1 MRNHRMI
8 ALLAVVSLVFGA
20 CSAATP
26 TAVPGTQA
34 PLPTPITVVITA
46 PPVTQPTPITVF
58 VTPPPET
65 AAPSPT
71 EVAVGPSPSPA
82 PPCAADADTTQK
94 DPVVAGVE
102 PNATITFW
110 TFYLHPTFDPFI
122 QCTIARF
129 QAAYPGVTVKWE
141 DHQASFLDD
150 YRLAVS
156 SGTQPDVA
164 NLSNNAG
171 WVREFAQAGKLLPLS
186 DETDPTKPAPL
197 NGTDSI
203 LGQYFPNLLYN
214 NTVGGKNYQLP
225 WYQAIA
231 VELINKKIFDAAG
244 VDPATFP
251 KTIAGL
257 PDLCTAIAKTSGTV
271 CDIRLTVDDYLSQ
284 MAYEGGVK
292 ILSDD
297 GKAFTF
303 ASPEAAKWVQMY
315 ADMVKATPPTVDT
328 DALTSSNDRVALL
341 LFSAG
346 QAAFYQT
353 GPQLIRVVKENNP
366 DLYSNLQLAPLP
378 LGASGVSQ
386 PDSQGI
392 AVKKDTKFPNASIA
406 LAAFFSGP
414 RAMLDFAKIVPIYP
428 STPAAYD
435 DPFFSTPGSAVE
447 DSVRPL
453 AKTIIANERS
463 IVPDIPQAK
472 DVNELVK
479 TAVESVLFGTADAL
493 TALTDAQTKANDL
506 LAHPPAASPSP

>member
-1 MRNHRMI
+1 MRNNRMI
-8 ALLAVVSLVFGA
+8 VLLAVVSIIFGA
-20 CSAATP
+20 CAAAAP
-26 TAVPGTQA
+26 TAAPGTQG
-34 PLPTPITVVITA
+34 PPPTPIVIT
-46 PPVTQPTPITVF
+46 PGPVVQPTPITVY

-71 EVAVGPSPSPA
+71 EVAQGPSPSPA

-102 PNATITFW
+102 PNASITFW
-110 TFYLHPTFDPFI
+110 TFFLSPTFDPFI
-122 QCTIARF
+122 NCTIDRF
-129 QAAYPGVTVKWE
+129 KAAYPGVTVKWE
-141 DHQASFLDD
+141 DHQGTFLDD
-150 YRLAVS
+150 YRNAVS
-156 SGTQPDVA
+156 AGTQPDVA

-214 NTVGGKNYQLP
+214 NTVGGKNYQFP

-244 VDPATFP
+244 IDPLNFP
-251 KTIAGL
+251 KTIQEL
-257 PDLCTAIAKTSGTV
+257 PALCTTIQKNSGTV

-284 MAYEGGVK
+284 MAYEAGVK

-297 GKAFTF
+297 GKKFTF
-303 ASPEAAKWVQMY
+303 ASPEAAAWVQMY
-315 ADMVKATPPTVDT
+315 ADMVKAGTVDT
-328 DALTSSNDRVALL
+328 DALTASNDRVALL

-353 GPQLIRVVKENNP
+353 GPQLIRVVKQNNP
-366 DLYSNLQLAPLP
+366 DLYDNLQLAQLP
-378 LGASGVSQ
+378 LGTSGVSQ
-386 PDSQGI
+386 PDSQGM
-392 AVKKDTKFPNASIA
+392 AVKKDTKFPNASLA
-406 LAAFFSGP
+406 LAAFFTGP

-435 DPFFSTPGSAVE
+435 DPFFSTSGTKVE

-463 IVPDIPQAK
+463 IVPDVPQKK
-472 DVNELVK
+472 DVNELVR
-479 TAVESVLFGTADAL
+479 TAVESVLFGTADAA
-493 TALTDAQTKANDL
+493 TALAEAQTKANDL
-506 LAHPPAASPSP
+506 LAHPPASPAP